1 MTSQET
7 QNTYEKVSVTRPSSS
22 SQVSTERL
30 LLADTF
36 QPPDYCKIQSGNCLC
51 SRIRSFNSCFDVFLM
66 SLRNIMYCLK
76 RGSLNRCH
84 RSLFTP
90 QCLGQV
96 VHKLCIFCKI
106 RSPQQKE
113 CKYSGV
119 RKSDLKSKGK
129 REWTTIDFLSTL
141 LTSCHSG
148 KCDWLRFNL
157 SHQVALLQLP
167 QRCFSHRI

>member
-51 SRIRSFNSCFDVFLM
+51 SRIRSFNSCLDVFLM
-66 SLRNIMYCLK
+66 SLRNIMYCFK
-76 RGSLNRCH
+76 RGSLEPLLLLCV
-84 RSLFTP
+84 
-90 QCLGQV
+90 QV
-96 VHKLCIFCKI
+96 RRLHKLCIFFKI
-106 RSPQQKE
+106 RSPQQKK

-129 REWTTIDFLSTL
+129 REWTTIDFLSTP
-141 LTSCHSG
+141 LTSHHLG

-157 SHQVALLQLP
+157 SHQVGLLQLP
-167 QRCFSHRI
+167 PRCFFVEFER